1 MRVVNK
7 SVYDA
12 VKLNLARITEVLNK
26 ANQVVATTK
35 RINSLSD
42 DPVGLTQVL
51 NIKSFLA
58 NINQLGRNISMG
70 KTWLAGGESAL
81 TGVQDL
87 LSSAKALC
95 VQMSSATIG
104 ADQRNAAAVTVQN
117 TLDEIVSLANTQVNG
132 RYIFAGTDTDNLP
145 FDSSGN
151 YSGDNNAF
159 TLKIGKNATVEVG
172 SDGED
177 VFKATGNDIFQTLSD
192 LVTALQGN
200 DVGNIQAAMTNLDGN
215 FKHIAVKIS
224 DMGSKMVR
232 MDNKENILQS
242 CDIANTKRLS
252 KLEDADIADAIMD
265 LKAKEVAYQ
274 AALAASSKVLK
285 VSLMDYM

>member
-1 MRVVNK
+1 M
-7 SVYDA
+7 
-12 VKLNLARITEVLNK
+12 
-26 ANQVVATTK
+26 
-35 RINSLSD
+35 
-42 DPVGLTQVL
+42 
-51 NIKSFLA
+51 
-58 NINQLGRNISMG
+58 
-70 KTWLAGGESAL
+70 
-81 TGVQDL
+81 
-87 LSSAKALC
+87 
-95 VQMSSATIG
+95 
-104 ADQRNAAAVTVQN
+104 
-117 TLDEIVSLANTQVNG
+117 
-132 RYIFAGTDTDNLP
+132 
-145 FDSSGN
+145 
-151 YSGDNNAF
+151 
-159 TLKIGKNATVEVG
+159 EVG